1 MILYPE
7 HTGGIIKQCIIRKY
21 AKLTSFGILK
31 IKPGKHKFNLHAL
44 LYNQLVSVFR
54 VNTNT
59 VIRLFLCSGYLV
71 IITDTYF
78 LSAVEIFCSECH
90 YGHAC
95 VLSI

>member
-59 VIRLFLCSGYLV
+59 VIRLFFVFWISCNNHRHLLFKCS
-71 IITDTYF
+71 
-78 LSAVEIFCSECH
+78 
-90 YGHAC
+90 
-95 VLSI
+95 